1 MTNPAAQPRRLFL
14 ASLVMLALLALVVML
29 GTGHLLVAVAVGAVA
44 AAGLMIAARPAGQ
57 GRGGR

>member
-1 MTNPAAQPRRLFL
+1 MTNPVAQTPRLFL
-14 ASLVMLALLALVVML
+14 ASLVIPALLALVVLL

-44 AAGLMIAARPAGQ
+44 AAGRTIAARPAGQ